1 LYFLNKRKHE
11 EALAMEKKGG
21 GSNAFVSELPEGTL
35 TDLMRALKKSLN
47 EA

>member
-11 EALAMEKKGG
+11 EALAVGKTGE

-35 TDLMRALKKSLN
+35 TEPNESLK
-47 EA
+47 EEP